1 MKDAYSWRMFEE
13 EQIQLVRMA
22 SGNIACVTFDYEQ
35 AGNEHCF
42 SLKSSNNREF
52 MQMKIDYQTDKAN
65 IFQSRCLHKVQ
76 YLNSFL
82 RLLGNPIAR
91 FERM

>member
-1 MKDAYSWRMFEE
+1 MKDAYSWIMFEE

-22 SGNIACVTFDYEQ
+22 SGNFACVTFDYEQ

-52 MQMKIDYQTDKAN
+52 MQMKIDYQTEMKIYIRQSKYIPVSTSTQST
-65 IFQSRCLHKVQ
+65 IFELFTTFVR
-76 YLNSFL
+76 
-82 RLLGNPIAR
+82 
-91 FERM
+91 